1 MDGLLMVG
9 AWAGALIAIAGAARL
24 AWRGFVKAVSTVIEG
39 SIQRVWR
46 DMDDIETR
54 LDRLEIAVG
63 DLRRQVAKLQ
73 ELLMAHVAEMTRRHD

>member
-1 MDGLLMVG
+1 
-9 AWAGALIAIAGAARL
+9 
-24 AWRGFVKAVSTVIEG
+24 
-39 SIQRVWR
+39 
-46 DMDDIETR
+46 MDDIETR